1 MAYCKN
7 KNISI
12 YYEQH
17 GNGVPIVLVHGG
29 AVSFS
34 ANYAMYGW
42 VESLT
47 QCGFRVI
54 GLDLRGH
61 GLSEKPLDVSAYG
74 TANLAGDVLAVMDEL
89 DLKEVSI
96 VGYSLG
102 SAVALHLIQAYPT
115 RFSKAALVAT
125 GDGLLG
131 YPPHVFADLLP
142 VLASAVS
149 REKYPDDLPP
159 YVAAYWTFVAESG
172 GSRQAIAAAAQ
183 ASYPPLSIALA
194 SSIQQ
199 PVLVVSGEHDPVLG
213 RGPRLAEAF
222 PNGTYMEIPKADHFS
237 LAASSRV
244 KKAIAEFMS

>member
-1 MAYCKN
+1 MAYCKT

-17 GNGVPIVLVHGG
+17 GEGVPIVLVHGG
-29 AVSFS
+29 AVSFA
-34 ANYAMYGW
+34 ANYAVYGW
-42 VESLT
+42 VELLT
-47 QCGFRVI
+47 QRGFQVI

-61 GLSEKPLDVSAYG
+61 GLSDKPLDASAYG
-74 TANLAGDVLAVMDEL
+74 TANVAGDVLAVMDEL
-89 DLKEVSI
+89 ELKEVAI

-102 SAVALHLIQAYPT
+102 SAVALHLIQAFPA
-115 RFSKAALVAT
+115 RFSRAALVAT

-131 YPPHVFADLLP
+131 FPPHVFSDLLP

-149 REKYPDDLPP
+149 REKYPDDLPSH
-159 YVAAYWTFVAESG
+159 VAAYWTFVAETG
-172 GSRQAIAAAAQ
+172 GSRQAISAAAQ

-199 PVLVVSGEHDPVLG
+199 PVLVVSGENDPVLG
-213 RGPRLAEAF
+213 KGPRLAEAL
-222 PNGTYMEIPKADHFS
+222 PNGRYMEIPKADHFS

-244 KKAIAEFMS
+244 KKAIAEFMT